1 GKVGADR
8 AIMDAVL
15 DHLRAMGARTVALEA
30 PAFVASP
37 SPDAQLV
44 LAMCQGGDA
53 LGRLAAVEEAGAV
66 VINSALA
73 IRNCY
78 RDLLGL
84 GLSKA
89 RVPAPAGAV
98 VRTAAPLDFTAL
110 QALDLS
116 RPVYVKRGD
125 LHALAEEDVSR
136 VTGATRLEATLIR
149 FAQRGIRQAYIQQEV
164 EGTVVKFYGVGNG
177 EQYFSTIED
186 DGFRLAESVCR
197 QLVVAAGRGAQALGL
212 EVWGG
217 DAVVATSGFSVIDFN
232 DWPSFERVR
241 LEAAAAIARRGLE
254 RMRRHSLNR
263 DLAG

>member
-1 GKVGADR
+1 
-8 AIMDAVL
+8 
-15 DHLRAMGARTVALEA
+15 
-30 PAFVASP
+30 
-37 SPDAQLV
+37 
-44 LAMCQGGDA
+44 
-53 LGRLAAVEEAGAV
+53 
-66 VINSALA
+66 
-73 IRNCY
+73 
-78 RDLLGL
+78 
-84 GLSKA
+84 SKA